1 LLKHVHNANSLNT
14 GVAAFCAFAAI
25 ATLFDAFFLLTF
37 FVAVLNVDIT
47 RLELQDALTARH
59 TQVRTR
65 HRRRHSPTHPGFID
79 AMLHGRGRLPFST
92 RIAGSLVTITFILS
106 LNFHFFVH
114 NEQATNLRQLLG
126 MFRAGE
132 SSAAPDTFVLPSM
145 NATLSPNEWMQMQ
158 DFSTAKEVMNLA
170 KPGSASFVISV
181 YAPLVIVLGGADRTG
196 ATNGASTEAWAQ
208 AVRSFALHH
217 FYPVAVA
224 IVFIVAFGEHNPLWL
239 PSVSFRRS
247 KDRRLEG
254 FTMNSHIPG
263 KNSVANSLQSLC

>member
-1 LLKHVHNANSLNT
+1 MANPIYP

-65 HRRRHSPTHPGFID
+65 HRRRPSPTHPGFVD
-79 AMLHGRGRLPFST
+79 AMLHGRLPFST
-92 RIAGSLVTITFILS
+92 RMAGTLVTTTFILS
-106 LNFHFFVH
+106 LNFHFFEH
-114 NEQATNLRQLLG
+114 NEQATSFRQLLG

-132 SSAAPDTFVLPSM
+132 TNAAPDTVVLPLL
-145 NATLSPNEWMQMQ
+145 NATLSPSEWMQMQ
-158 DFSTAKEVMNLA
+158 DFSTAKTFMALA
-170 KPGSASFVISV
+170 KPGAASFIISV

-196 ATNGASTEAWAQ
+196 ATSGSKEAWAQ
-208 AVRSFALHH
+208 AVRSFAIHH

-224 IVFIVAFGEHNPLWL
+224 IVFIVAFGKFE
-239 PSVSFRRS
+239 PSKASTS
-247 KDRRLEG
+247 
-254 FTMNSHIPG
+254 M
-263 KNSVANSLQSLC
+263 AAWLQSHLKASRCWGAFCLCENSADSQ